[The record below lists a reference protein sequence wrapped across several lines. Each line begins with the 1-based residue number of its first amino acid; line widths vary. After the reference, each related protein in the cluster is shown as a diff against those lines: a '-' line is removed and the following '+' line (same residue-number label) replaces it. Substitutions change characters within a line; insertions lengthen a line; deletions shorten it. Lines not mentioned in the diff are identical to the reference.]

1 MPTHRIRITLALLT
15 LALSSACGSDEAGQE
30 QLDLLDTGI
39 AADSLFR
46 LIGDGPMTATG
57 TDSINLFHGYRVSRE
72 YVDGKS
78 YAVLF
83 LRETPGDVTEPLDR
97 TRETPIVLDDKLT
110 VLGWGWS
117 FYDSEGDGQFGK
129 PLTPP

>member
-1 MPTHRIRITLALLT
+1 M
-15 LALSSACGSDEAGQE
+15 
-30 QLDLLDTGI
+30 
-39 AADSLFR
+39 
-46 LIGDGPMTATG
+46 
-57 TDSINLFHGYRVSRE
+57 
-72 YVDGKS
+72 S

-97 TRETPIVLDDKLT
+97 TRETPIVLDDTLT